1 MNDDPLLFQKID
13 KAECEKMKSPIDI
26 TSEPKR
32 TYHYFPILFAG
43 FIAGVITTS
52 IAFFLVNQKAIQS
65 YDELHRPTG
74 NTVFT
79 NPLLSC
85 DTGYE
90 NLTSA
95 LAPFQ
100 SIIEDEIKT
109 LKKDSDIKFI
119 SFYFRELDNGSWY
132 AINGEEKFTP
142 ASLFKVPVMMAI
154 LQASATDSALLQ
166 KKLPYN
172 LSEDYGEEQNIKPA
186 TYLDD
191 NSEYTVEEL
200 IKQMIQ
206 NSDNQALFALEP
218 VIDTNR
224 LKAVLRL
231 AELEIG
237 DDPSD
242 SIVNVVKYASFFRI
256 LYNASFLGIDQSEKA
271 LEILSQSSFDQGIE
285 AGLPK
290 QVKSA
295 HKFGERRLADNTLQ
309 LHDCGIV
316 YVPHHNYLIC
326 VMTRGNNFE
335 KLIKAI
341 SRLSAITYQQVTK
354 TQPQYNVQ

>member
-1 MNDDPLLFQKID
+1 
-13 KAECEKMKSPIDI
+13 MKPPAGI
-26 TSEPKR
+26 TDEPKKSLLSHFIKKV
-32 TYHYFPILFAG
+32 YYYFPTLAAG
-43 FIAGVITTS
+43 FLIGVVTTS
-52 IAFFLVNQKAIQS
+52 TVFFVVNQKATQS
-65 YDELHRPTG
+65 YDELHRSTE

-100 SIIEDEIKT
+100 SIIEDEIKI
-109 LKKDSDIKFI
+109 LKKDSEVEFI

-132 AINGEEKFTP
+132 AVNEEEKFIP
-142 ASLFKVPVMMAI
+142 ASLFKVPVMMAV

-172 LSEDYGEEQNIKPA
+172 LSEDYKEEQNIQPIA
-186 TYLDD
+186 YLDD
-191 NSEYTVEEL
+191 NSEYTVEQL

-218 VIDTNR
+218 VIDMKR
-224 LKAVLRL
+224 LEAILHL

-237 DDPSD
+237 GDPSD

-271 LEILSQSSFDQGIE
+271 LEILSQSSFNQGIE
-285 AGLPK
+285 AGLPE

-326 VMTRGNNFE
+326 VMTRGDNFE
-335 KLIKAI
+335 KLMKAI
-341 SRLSAITYQQVTK
+341 SRLSTVTYQQVTK
-354 TQPQYNVQ
+354 LQSQYSIQ